1 MKIKTAT
8 LGEVEAY
15 PESFI
20 TLPEGLIG
28 FEDHNEF
35 VLLELPDY
43 EPFRWLLSYTDPGLS
58 FPLLDPKPLIPD
70 YEIKLQE
77 SEKQLLGLEED
88 EEPKIYVIASIDDE
102 GNQVTVNLRAP
113 LIVNARNQRA
123 RQIVLSDGL
132 WEIQHPLLKHT
143 DSSVEV

>member
-20 TLPEGLIG
+20 TLQEGLIG

-35 VLLELPDY
+35 VLLELADY

-58 FPLLDPKPLIPD
+58 FPLLDPEPLVPGYAI
-70 YEIKLQE
+70 ELQE
-77 SEKQLLGLEED
+77 SEKKALGLEAD
-88 EEPKIYVIASIDDE
+88 EQPKIYVIASIDDE

-113 LIVNARNQRA
+113 LVVNLRNQSA
-123 RQIVLSDGL
+123 RQVVLSDGR
-132 WEIQHPLLKHT
+132 WEIQHPLLKRT
-143 DSSVEV
+143 DSSIQI

>member
-20 TLPEGLIG
+20 TLQEGLIG

-35 VLLELPDY
+35 VLLELADY

-58 FPLLDPKPLIPD
+58 FPLLDPTPLIPG

-77 SEKQLLGLEED
+77 SEKQTHKL
-88 EEPKIYVIASIDDE
+88 KV
-102 GNQVTVNLRAP
+102 
-113 LIVNARNQRA
+113 
-123 RQIVLSDGL
+123 QI
-132 WEIQHPLLKHT
+132 P
-143 DSSVEV
+143 

>member
-20 TLPEGLIG
+20 TLQEGLIG

-35 VLLELPDY
+35 VLLELADY

-58 FPLLDPKPLIPD
+58 FPLLDPTSLIPD
-70 YEIKLQE
+70 YEIELQE
-77 SEKQLLGLEED
+77 SEKQNLGLEGD

-113 LIVNARNQRA
+113 LVVNVRNQRA
-123 RQIVLSDGL
+123 RQVVLPDGR
-132 WEIQHPLLKHT
+132 WEIQHPLLKRT

>member
-20 TLPEGLIG
+20 TLQEGLIG

-35 VLLELPDY
+35 VLLELADY

-58 FPLLDPKPLIPD
+58 FPLLDPKPLIPG

-77 SEKQLLGLEED
+77 SEKQLLGLEEN

-123 RQIVLSDGL
+123 RQVVLSDGR
-132 WEIQHPLLKHT
+132 WEIQHPLLKRT